1 MASEQEANLAREQY
15 SDFLRK
21 DLGAHA
27 ITVDEIKRKGEKTF
41 GVIALVEE
49 KPDQPVP
56 DVLEVTK
63 GTKTLKVPLSVRV
76 KEKFKPE

>member
-15 SDFLRK
+15 SEFLR

-49 KPDQPVP
+49 KPDKPVP
-56 DVLEVTK
+56 DNLEVTK
-63 GTKTLKVPLSVRV
+63 GKKTLKVPLAVRV
-76 KEKFKPE
+76 KERYKPE